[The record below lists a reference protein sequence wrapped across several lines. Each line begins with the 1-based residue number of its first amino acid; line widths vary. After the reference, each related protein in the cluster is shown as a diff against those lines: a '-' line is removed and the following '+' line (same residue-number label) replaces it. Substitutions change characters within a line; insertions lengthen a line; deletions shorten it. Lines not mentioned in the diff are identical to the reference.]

1 MLDGTLQYPFYKNNR
16 LLTEKEKSL
25 ILSKEIDNKLNID
38 HNYSFIKMNST
49 YLESINVSFFL
60 RGNSYFNLLAVLSLG
75 IPTILLL
82 WVFIFYVIV
91 IKDDYNFFSF
101 IVVFS
106 PMHILFYFIL
116 FVFYKCYQNF
126 RKYEKLG
133 YNYYPIR
140 FNRKNKKVYIYDVS
154 GEVFE
159 GDWEKIDFILNHRLG
174 GYEGIFWEIKG
185 FIKDENEMIQY
196 TFAFALSKTKKD
208 ETLEIWE
215 FIKTYMT
222 SGPMSLY
229 YNKNASDI
237 IGRLPKTKLSY
248 CLDIE
253 NQPESLEQSKQI
265 VALDYQSEIRSFY
278 SRAMIKILGFCRNKF
293 ITLDKQPKWPQCV
306 EHECQVEQDDPYIV
320 DASTTY
326 QLDTYGRVIKS

>member
-1 MLDGTLQYPFYKNNR
+1 MLNGTLQYPHYKNRR
-16 LLTEKEKSL
+16 LLTQQEKEL
-25 ILSKEIDNKLNID
+25 RLSKSFWGDDYKNHGFN
-38 HNYSFIKMNST
+38 FIKMNST
-49 YLESINVSFFL
+49 YLECVNGSFFL
-60 RGNSYFNLLAVLSLG
+60 KGNAYLNFLFGAITV
-75 IPTILLL
+75 IPII
-82 WVFIFYVIV
+82 FIFSLFLFYSIV
-91 IKDDYNFFSF
+91 IKDGENFFGYL
-101 IVVFS
+101 IVFS
-106 PMHILFYFIL
+106 PLHILMGSIL
-116 FVFYKCYQNF
+116 FIFYKVFNNF
-126 RKYEKLG
+126 KKYEIEG
-133 YNYYPIR
+133 FNYYPIR
-140 FNRKNKKVYIYDVS
+140 FNRKNKKVYVYDVS

-159 GDWEKIDFILNHRLG
+159 GHWDKMDFILNRRLG
-174 GYEGIFWEIKG
+174 GYEGFFWEIKA
-185 FIKDENEMIQY
+185 FIKDENEIIQY

-222 SGPMSLY
+222 SGPMNLY
-229 YNKNASDI
+229 YNKNGSDI
-237 IGRLPKTKLSY
+237 IGRLPKNKLSY